1 MMFNSASQYCQ
12 CLAILLLPK
21 IQAIQ
26 AGKIFSES
34 LRESLVNYLAA
45 HPKAGVVME
54 GTGGIRK
61 IRWKRE
67 GTGKSGG
74 ARVIYYYYNDNY
86 PLFII
91 TAFKKGN
98 KANLSKE
105 ERNELAKLVGILIET
120 YGGKV

>member
-1 MMFNSASQYCQ
+1 MLSV
-12 CLAILLLPK
+12 ITIVELPEFIK
-21 IQAIQ
+21 Q

-45 HPKAGVVME
+45 HPKTGVVME

-61 IRWKRE
+61 FRWKRE

-74 ARVIYYYYNDNY
+74 ARVIYYYYNDKY
-86 PLFII
+86 PLFLI
-91 TAFKKGN
+91 TVFKKGN

-105 ERNELAKLVGILIET
+105 ERNELSKLVTILIET
-120 YGGKV
+120 YGGKT

>member
-1 MMFNSASQYCQ
+1 MLSM
-12 CLAILLLPK
+12 ITIVELPEFIK
-21 IQAIQ
+21 Q

-105 ERNELAKLVGILIET
+105 ERNELAKLVGILIKT
-120 YGGKV
+120 YGGKA

>member
-1 MMFNSASQYCQ
+1 M
-12 CLAILLLPK
+12 ITIVELPEFIK
-21 IQAIQ
+21 Q

-61 IRWKRE
+61 FRWKRE

-74 ARVIYYYYNDNY
+74 ARVIYYYYNENY
-86 PLFII
+86 PLFVI
-91 TAFKKGN
+91 TVFIKGKKS
-98 KANLSKE
+98 NLTKE
-105 ERNELAKLVGILIET
+105 ERNDLSKLVGLLIET
-120 YGGKV
+120 YGGKA

>member
-1 MMFNSASQYCQ
+1 MDYSVSM
-12 CLAILLLPK
+12 ITIVELPEFRK
-21 IQAIQ
+21 Q
-26 AGKIFSES
+26 AGKIFNNS

-45 HPKAGVVME
+45 HPRAGVGME

-61 IRWKRE
+61 FRWKRE

-86 PLFII
+86 PLFLI
-91 TAFKKGN
+91 TVFKKGN
-98 KANLSKE
+98 KANLTKE
-105 ERNELAKLVGILIET
+105 ERNELAKLVTILIET

>member
-1 MMFNSASQYCQ
+1 MVT
-12 CLAILLLPK
+12 IVELPEFIK
-21 IQAIQ
+21 Q

-34 LRESLVNYLAA
+34 LHETLVNYLAA

-61 IRWKRE
+61 FRWKRE
-67 GTGKSGG
+67 GTGKSSG
-74 ARVIYYYYNDNY
+74 ARVVYYYYNDNY

-105 ERNELAKLVGILIET
+105 ERNELAKLVSILIET
-120 YGGKV
+120 YGGKA